1 MNTPNHRRFY
11 LHAVKHRFRLLLALV
26 CLFAAANVV
35 AVAQTGTGTVKGK
48 VRVEGKETAEGIKVT
63 ARRGDEDVAQTTTD
77 RKGEFS
83 IAGLA
88 PGIYSF
94 VFRKPGLRVGTV
106 DDVEVKSGKTRN
118 LTDRLVLPVDEGT
131 LAFIRGSVFS
141 PQGRSV
147 RGAQVELMR
156 TEANGKER
164 KIDGR
169 VTNETGSFAFRLPPD
184 VRSYRVVVKIDG
196 AEPTSKTVEVDGAMI
211 YRVSITLQPRGTT
224 AAQQQTTPQQ

>member
-1 MNTPNHRRFY
+1 MKRRVS
-11 LHAVKHRFRLLLALV
+11 ALLALV
-26 CLFAAANVV
+26 CLLCSVAAAQN
-35 AVAQTGTGTVKGK
+35 GTGTVKGK
-48 VRVEGKETAEGIKVT
+48 VRVEGNETAEGIKVT
-63 ARRGDEDVAQTTTD
+63 ARQGEQEVAQTTTD
-77 RKGEFS
+77 RKGEFT
-83 IAGLA
+83 ITGLA

-94 VFRKPGLRVGTV
+94 AFRKPGLRVGTV
-106 DDVEVKSGKTRN
+106 DDVKVESGKTRK
-118 LTDRLVLPVDEGT
+118 LSDRLVLPVDEGT

-169 VTNETGSFAFRLPPD
+169 ITNETGSFAFRLPPD
-184 VRSYRVVVKIDG
+184 VRRYRVVVKIDG

-211 YRVSITLQPRGTT
+211 YRVSITLQPRGATA